1 MDCHFLIENIEFR
14 KAPARSTMRHKTL
27 HIVSLSLLLVTA
39 FSLSL
44 SAQSAKFMSVD
55 EVRPGMKGYGK
66 TVFQGTKI
74 EQFDVE
80 LIGVLKNSGPKQDM
94 ILARLSG
101 GPLAKTGVI
110 AGMSGSP
117 VYIDGKLLGAVAFAF
132 PYATEPIAGIQP
144 IQQMLGLLDQ
154 KNSPSP
160 QRIGDGSI
168 GNGRAGILPAESP
181 TTFIYKQFQKL
192 EEGTALSQLLLPQ
205 SLSSGS
211 LFSASTGTP
220 SLTRISTPLFVS
232 GATPAALQ
240 QFAQFFNEFGFTPV
254 QGGGGGSAAGLVP
267 ATPSKIEP
275 GSSINVEL
283 IRGDLSWSANGTVTY
298 VDGDKVYA
306 FGHPNLTAGPTD
318 VPMSAGYVLSL
329 LPNLQNSFK
338 LAVPLDVVGSFQQ
351 DRSTGIAGTL
361 GSTSKMIPV
370 NLSVNSSL
378 NTVNKYKFEVAADR
392 FLTAPLLNFILF
404 NTITSSERAL
414 GEMTLSI
421 SGQIHLKDQEPVN
434 IGNVFSGDANGPAMA
449 SIAAVSPIQYLLLS
463 GNDGVQIDNIDLQIT
478 SLDRKT
484 NAQLERIAVNKP
496 EVAPGETV
504 TLTAYLRTTTGATVI
519 EQYPVQIPASVP
531 AGPLQLVAGD
541 GTTVTTL
548 DIRRAPAGVPTSMK
562 QVINELNK
570 LRKNDRLYIKV
581 VSSEPG
587 VMIGGEEF
595 PSLPPS
601 MAALLNTDRSSSR
614 NVSGLPNSTIR
625 EYELPQSKYVIQGQR
640 TLNLTVKP

>member
-1 MDCHFLIENIEFR
+1 
-14 KAPARSTMRHKTL
+14 
-27 HIVSLSLLLVTA
+27 VA
-39 FSLSL
+39 FS
-44 SAQSAKFMSVD
+44 
-55 EVRPGMKGYGK
+55 
-66 TVFQGTKI
+66 
-74 EQFDVE
+74 
-80 LIGVLKNSGPKQDM
+80 
-94 ILARLSG
+94 
-101 GPLAKTGVI
+101 
-110 AGMSGSP
+110 
-117 VYIDGKLLGAVAFAF
+117 F

-154 KNSPSP
+154 KNDQKTQPTP
-160 QRIGDGSI
+160 RRIGDDSI
-168 GNGRAGILPAESP
+168 GSGRAGILPAESP
-181 TTFIYKQFQKL
+181 TAFIYRQFQKL
-192 EEGTALSQLLLPQ
+192 QEGTPLSQLLLPQ
-205 SLSSGS
+205 SLFSGTP
-211 LFSASTGTP
+211 FTAGAGTP

-240 QFAQFFNEFGFTPV
+240 QFGQFFNEFGFTPV

-298 VDGDKVYA
+298 VDGNRIYA

-318 VPMSAGYVLSL
+318 VPMSAGYVLSV

-338 LAVPLDVVGSFQQ
+338 LAVPLDVVGAFQE
-351 DRSTGIAGTL
+351 DRATGIAGTL
-361 GSTSKMIPV
+361 GTTSKMIPV
-370 NLSVNSSL
+370 TVSVNSSL
-378 NTVNKYKFEVAADR
+378 NAVNKYKYEVAADR
-392 FLTAPLLNFILF
+392 FLTAPLLNFIIF
-404 NTITSSERAL
+404 NTITASERAL

-421 SGQIHLKDQEPVN
+421 SGQVHLKDQEPVN
-434 IGNVFSGDANGPAMA
+434 IGNVFSSDANGPALA

-478 SLDRKT
+478 SMDRKT

-531 AGPLQLVAGD
+531 FGPLQLVAGD

-587 VMIGGEEF
+587 VIIGGEEF

>member
-1 MDCHFLIENIEFR
+1 
-14 KAPARSTMRHKTL
+14 
-27 HIVSLSLLLVTA
+27 
-39 FSLSL
+39 
-44 SAQSAKFMSVD
+44 
-55 EVRPGMKGYGK
+55 
-66 TVFQGTKI
+66 
-74 EQFDVE
+74 
-80 LIGVLKNSGPKQDM
+80 M

-117 VYIDGKLLGAVAFAF
+117 VYIDGKLLGAVAFSF
-132 PYATEPIAGIQP
+132 PFATEPIAGIQP

-154 KNSPSP
+154 KNDQKGGPAP

-168 GNGRAGILPAESP
+168 GAGRAGILPAESP

-192 EEGTALSQLLLPQ
+192 EQGTPISQLLLSQ

-240 QFAQFFNEFGFTPV
+240 QFGQFFNEFGFTPV

-283 IRGDLSWSANGTVTY
+283 IRGDMSWSANGTVTY

-338 LAVPLDVVGSFQQ
+338 LAVPLDVVGAFQQ

-392 FLTAPLLNFILF
+392 FLTAPLLNFIVF
-404 NTITSSERAL
+404 NTITASERAL

-434 IGNVFSGDANGPAMA
+434 IGNVFSGDANGPALA
-449 SIAAVSPIQYLLLS
+449 SVAAVSPIQYILLS

-478 SLDRKT
+478 SIDRKT

-519 EQYPVQIPASVP
+519 EQYPVQIPASAP

-548 DIRRAPAGVPTSMK
+548 DIRRAPSGVPTSMK

-587 VMIGGEEF
+587 VVIGGEEF

>member
-1 MDCHFLIENIEFR
+1 MKNRVLHFVSFFLI
-14 KAPARSTMRHKTL
+14 
-27 HIVSLSLLLVTA
+27 LLAA

-44 SAQSAKFMSVD
+44 TAQSAKFMSVD

-117 VYIDGKLLGAVAFAF
+117 VYIDGKLLGAVAFSF

-144 IQQMLGLLDQ
+144 IEQMMGLLDQ
-154 KNSPSP
+154 KNAPAP
-160 QRIGDGSI
+160 RRIAEGSI
-168 GNGRAGILPAESP
+168 GTGGMGILPAESP
-181 TTFIYKQFQKL
+181 TSFIYKQLRKL
-192 EEGTALSQLLLPQ
+192 EEGTPLSQLLLPQ
-205 SLSSGS
+205 SFLGAGP
-211 LFSASTGTP
+211 FSASTGTP
-220 SLTRISTPLFVS
+220 SLARISTPLFVS

-240 QFAQFFNEFGFTPV
+240 QFAPFFNEFGFTPV
-254 QGGGGGSAAGLVP
+254 QGGGGGSAAALAP
-267 ATPSKIEP
+267 ATPSKVEP

-298 VDGDKVYA
+298 VDGNKVYA
-306 FGHPNLTAGPTD
+306 FGHPNLTIGPTD

-361 GSTSKMIPV
+361 GTASKMIPV

-378 NTVNKYKFEVAADR
+378 NTVNKYKFEIAADR
-392 FLTAPLLNFILF
+392 YLTAPLLNFVVF
-404 NTITSSERAL
+404 NTITASERAL

-434 IGNVFSGDANGPAMA
+434 IGNVFSSDANGPALA
-449 SIAAVSPIQYLLLS
+449 SVAAVGPIQYLLLS
-463 GNDGVQIDNIDLQIT
+463 GDDGVQIDKIDLEVT
-478 SLDRKT
+478 SMDRKT

-519 EQYPVQIPASVP
+519 EQYPVQIPASTP

-548 DIRRAPAGVPTSMK
+548 DLRRAQAGVPTSMK

-581 VSSEPG
+581 VISEPG

-625 EYELPQSKYVIQGQR
+625 EYELPQSKFVIQGQR